1 MALTRSPLFEE
12 HIRLSAKIAE
22 FAGWEM
28 PISYPSGTLEEHRVC
43 RSGCV
48 MFDVSH
54 LGAVSV
60 KGKDAYSE
68 LQYIFTNDLSRIS
81 QGKAQYSH
89 LLNEEGHVID
99 DVIIWWIGEDEFVV
113 MPNASNTKRVEDA
126 LRQRNRELD
135 VRNST
140 KDRAVIAIQGP
151 KSRKILETLSIG
163 AANVKRFHVENI
175 NIDQCS
181 MIVAGTGYTGEDG
194 VEISVPTKNASWLW
208 NLLKDSGCFPA
219 GLGARDTLR
228 LEAGL
233 PLHGNELGEGI
244 SPIQANMKWV
254 VSMTKGD
261 FIGRKAIE
269 SEMSNGPKRLLR
281 GFASNSRRPLRRGQ
295 KIALDGIEV
304 GEISSG
310 NFSPTLGSGIGMGYI
325 PSEILINTDV
335 VVSGDRSDSQAKV
348 VKLPFYSAQQ

>member
-99 DVIIWWIGEDEFVV
+99 DVIIWGHTKAPAKERDQKPNTTKKCEKVNIGVQF
-113 MPNASNTKRVEDA
+113 K
-126 LRQRNRELD
+126 
-135 VRNST
+135 
-140 KDRAVIAIQGP
+140 K
-151 KSRKILETLSIG
+151 
-163 AANVKRFHVENI
+163 F
-175 NIDQCS
+175 C
-181 MIVAGTGYTGEDG
+181 
-194 VEISVPTKNASWLW
+194 
-208 NLLKDSGCFPA
+208 
-219 GLGARDTLR
+219 
-228 LEAGL
+228 
-233 PLHGNELGEGI
+233 
-244 SPIQANMKWV
+244 
-254 VSMTKGD
+254 VS
-261 FIGRKAIE
+261 
-269 SEMSNGPKRLLR
+269 
-281 GFASNSRRPLRRGQ
+281 
-295 KIALDGIEV
+295 
-304 GEISSG
+304 SS
-310 NFSPTLGSGIGMGYI
+310 
-325 PSEILINTDV
+325 
-335 VVSGDRSDSQAKV
+335 
-348 VKLPFYSAQQ
+348 